1 MPDKGSIVTL
11 VELANHL
18 SESVNAH
25 YRDINDIDFII
36 EELNSKKKQIARLM
50 QKDAK
55 QLRLI
60 LSNQTFQDNVTEAC
74 RNDFAEA
81 LDGVD
86 DLIEVQLCNIAE

>member
-1 MPDKGSIVTL
+1 MSSSGSIVTL

-36 EELNSKKKQIARLM
+36 EELNNKKKQIARLM
-50 QKDAK
+50 EKDAK
-55 QLRLI
+55 HLRRI
-60 LSNQTFQDNVTEAC
+60 LDDESFRKSVTASC
-74 RNDFAEA
+74 INDFTEA

-86 DLIEVQLCNIAE
+86 ELVEVQLCNIEG